1 MGLVLVECEVADMP
15 AMPKAERNL
24 AEGVAQLKALKGS
37 FEIKR
42 WCGIESCDKVW

>member
-1 MGLVLVECEVADMP
+1 MGLVFLVDECEVADMP

-24 AEGVAQLKALKGS
+24 AEGVARQLKALKGS

-42 WCGIESCDKVW
+42 